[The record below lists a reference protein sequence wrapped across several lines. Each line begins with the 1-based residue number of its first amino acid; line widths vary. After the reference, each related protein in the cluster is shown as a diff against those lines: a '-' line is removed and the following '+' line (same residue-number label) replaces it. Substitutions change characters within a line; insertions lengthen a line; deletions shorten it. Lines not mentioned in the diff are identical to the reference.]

1 MNALTDSLTIAI
13 LLTLIFGAVAFYL
26 WSRITR
32 TETRLTFLES
42 VLLDIKL
49 RTEGELSGPDLVEAI
64 GSPAPLREED
74 VDSIDEEE
82 YADLLKEIP
91 SSSSSTHS
99 SKASTLTQDLTE
111 AAGAVKEESEL
122 PSELASELVSASSSS
137 ALRLDVNYEA
147 MTVKELTAL
156 AKERGLRGIP
166 QRRSELISALKQ
178 TGAPPSAPVPIEMDA
193 AEISEDGFTVDL
205 QKN

>member
-64 GSPAPLREED
+64 GSPAPLRDED

-99 SKASTLTQDLTE
+99 SKASTLTQDQKEEGESL
-111 AAGAVKEESEL
+111 VKEESPAIL
-122 PSELASELVSASSSS
+122 SDSSSLPS
-137 ALRLDVNYEA
+137 ALRLDINYEA

-178 TGAPPSAPVPIEMDA
+178 TGAPPSAPVPIDNEMEG
-193 AEISEDGFTVDL
+193 AEVVEEGFTVDL

>member
-49 RTEGELSGPDLVEAI
+49 RTEGELMGPESVEAVS
-64 GSPAPLREED
+64 SPAPLRDED

-82 YADLLKEIP
+82 YASLLKEIP
-91 SSSSSTHS
+91 SSSSSSHS
-99 SKASTLTQDLTE
+99 SKTPSVTQETG
-111 AAGAVKEESEL
+111 AAEQALPELESEN
-122 PSELASELVSASSSS
+122 SVKGGEQTS
-137 ALRLDVNYEA
+137 RLDVNYEA

-156 AKERGLRGIP
+156 AKERGLRGVP
-166 QRRSELISALKQ
+166 QRRNELIAALKQ
-178 TGAPPSAPVPIEMDA
+178 TGAAPAAPVPIESTFESVDG
-193 AEISEDGFTVDL
+193 AEEGFTVDL